1 MDTMTTRGKSDAAAR
16 PSRMAGRVSKPASKQ
31 HLIRLL
37 LVDDHEVVRL
47 GLRALFNRTGTIHVV
62 GEAATMESAVAEA
75 TRLKPDV
82 ILMDV
87 RLPDGSGIEACR
99 EIRAEY
105 PAARVLFLTSYPDDV
120 AVLSTV
126 FADAAGFLLK
136 EIGGEALIRAV
147 ETVAKGQSIFDPAAV
162 QRLIAQMHPQSADEK
177 PSPDDALTPRDEQ
190 ILALV
195 AEGKTNKE
203 IAAQLDLSDKTIKN
217 LLSTIFQK
225 LRISRRSQAAALF
238 VKRATSRGYPAI
250 PEKDK

>member
-1 MDTMTTRGKSDAAAR
+1 MDTMTARGKSDGIAR
-16 PSRMAGRVSKPASKQ
+16 PSRLTARGSKPAPKER
-31 HLIRLL
+31 LIRLL

-47 GLRALFNRTGTIHVV
+47 GLRALFNRTGTIQVV
-62 GEAATMESAVAEA
+62 GEAGTMESAVAEA
-75 TRLKPDV
+75 VRLKPDV

-87 RLPDGSGIEACR
+87 RLPDGDGIEACR
-99 EIRAEY
+99 DIRAEN
-105 PAARVLFLTSYPDDV
+105 PSARVLFLTSYPDDV

-136 EIGGEALIRAV
+136 EIGGDALVQAV

-162 QRLIAQMHPQSADEK
+162 QRMIAQMHPQPADGK
-177 PSPDDALTPRDEQ
+177 PSPDDALSPRDER

-225 LRISRRSQAAALF
+225 LRISRRSQAAVLF
-238 VKRATSRGYPAI
+238 VKRATSHGYSAI